1 MSDLNLFT
9 QPHLFHGSDYDP
21 KLDGKRLSG
30 QMLRVFE
37 YMRNGK
43 WYTLHEISSSINEPE
58 SSVSA
63 QMRNLRKDRNGKH
76 TIEKRRRG
84 EPKNGLWEYKLIPN
98 HSSNGYTP

>member
-9 QPHLFHGSDYDP
+9 QPPLIQGSDYDP
-21 KLDGKRLSG
+21 KLDGVRLTG

-43 WYTLHEISSSINEPE
+43 WMTLFEIADSINEPE

-63 QMRNLRKDRNGKH
+63 QMRNLRKDRNGNH
-76 TIEKRRRG
+76 TIEKQRRG
-84 EPKNGLWEYKLIPN
+84 ESGTWEYKLIVN
-98 HSSNGYTP
+98 HSSNGHTP